1 VIAINLL
8 PAEYRKAEATPVARF
23 VAIIAG
29 AVLLTTG
36 LVAYG
41 FVHYSKLRGA
51 REVLSATEDTFRN
64 KKGLAEKSVALQ
76 AEVQAYETR
85 RKAIQDV
92 AASRVL
98 WSKKLDEILDIF
110 HNRGD
115 RTQYFVWLNGLKVS
129 PSREAGRKGEPTS
142 GGTVSFSG
150 YSEGADIT
158 KVTNLRN
165 AIRKEK
171 DFFED
176 FKAISPPVFDTARWD
191 DGKEPS
197 VAGKFAFDLTL
208 KAPGWR
214 RAEKKDA
221 VKKN

>member
-1 VIAINLL
+1 VISINLL

-23 VAIIAG
+23 VAIVAG
-29 AVLLTTG
+29 AVLLTSG
-36 LVAYG
+36 LVTYG

-51 REVLSATEDTFRN
+51 RDVLAATEETYKN
-64 KKGLAEKSVALQ
+64 KKTLADQSLALQ

-92 AASRVL
+92 AGSRVL
-98 WSKKLDEILDIF
+98 WSKKLDQMLDIF

-115 RTQYFVWLNGLKVS
+115 RAQYFVWLNGLKVS
-129 PSREAGRKGEPTS
+129 PSREASRKGEPNS
-142 GGTVSFSG
+142 GGTVAFSG
-150 YSEGADIT
+150 YTEGGDPT
-158 KVTNLRN
+158 SVTNLRSV
-165 AIRKEK
+165 IRKDVE
-171 DFFED
+171 FYED
-176 FKAISPPVFDTARWD
+176 FKSLSMPVFDTQRWD

-214 RAEKKDA
+214 RTEKKDA
-221 VKKN
+221 RKN